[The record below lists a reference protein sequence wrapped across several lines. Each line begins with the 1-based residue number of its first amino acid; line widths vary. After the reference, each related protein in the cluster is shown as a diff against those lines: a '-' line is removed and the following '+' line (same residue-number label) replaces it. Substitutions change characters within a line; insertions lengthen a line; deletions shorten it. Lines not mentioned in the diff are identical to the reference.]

1 MRLEIGDDAD
11 LLTFA
16 SKYVEPFKERAK
28 GVNNQKQYCLQ
39 LFREYAKV
47 EQLQEKGP
55 YNTLEEARKLS
66 YSCVPISH
74 HNYRA
79 SSNDCGTFLLETA
92 ASNVA
97 LLLQRTRTI
106 AAKHAQTLP

>member
-16 SKYVEPFKERAK
+16 SKYLELFKEKVK
-28 GVNNQKQYCLQ
+28 GVNNKNQYCLQ

-55 YNTLEEARKLS
+55 YNTLDEARKMS
-66 YSCVPISH
+66 YRCVSH
-74 HNYRA
+74 TPTTTTWR
-79 SSNDCGTFLLETA
+79 S
-92 ASNVA
+92 
-97 LLLQRTRTI
+97 
-106 AAKHAQTLP
+106 